1 VTDRPKLRRLT
12 EAHGE
17 DPLDSTWEVIL
28 PWDVIGCVSAP
39 RDGTADKPREWA
51 CWSYR
56 PDPDD
61 PVDALAEARETAA
74 LDLADPAELDDEG
87 LAARVRAGRARF
99 LFGGFTT
106 RRAAVTYLVAHE
118 LGIT

>member
-61 PVDALAEARETAA
+61 PVDALADDAE
-74 LDLADPAELDDEG
+74 LADLGTSPAEMDDPEM
-87 LAARVRAGRARF
+87 AARIRAGRARF

>member
-1 VTDRPKLRRLT
+1 MTDKPRLRRLT
-12 EAHGE
+12 EGE

-28 PWDVIGCVSAP
+28 PWDAIGCVSAP
-39 RDGTADKPREWA
+39 KVGDKPREWA

-61 PVDALAEARETAA
+61 PVDALADERE
-74 LDLADPAELDDEG
+74 LADLGASPDEVDDPG
-87 LAARVRAGRARF
+87 QAARTRQAGARF

-106 RRAAVTYLVAHE
+106 RKAAVTYLVAHE